1 MSKYLVTGATG
12 ALGSQVVDSLLQ
24 RVPANDIAALVRD
37 PKKKQ
42 PLIEKGIEIREG
54 DYLDPSS
61 LEQAFKGIDKLL
73 LISAPAFTDATAQ
86 HANVIE
92 AAKRCGVRHLIYA
105 ATQRVEGVDFEIPQ
119 VTEWDKKTEGLLE
132 KSGLEVTILRN
143 SMYLDMLPI
152 GFGKNVTEVGVRV
165 PAGNGVAA
173 LASRHD
179 LAEGA
184 AAVLSSDGHEGKV
197 YTLGNS
203 RATSILDIAATIS
216 KVIGRK
222 IDYRNVAV
230 AEFVS
235 ARVQDGFP
243 EPAATFFA
251 AWFQAIAAGEFAEV
265 TGDLERLIERKPQSV
280 EEFLSAAY
288 RA

>member
-1 MSKYLVTGATG
+1 VTH
-12 ALGSQVVDSLLQ
+12 LRQMMLDELQ
-24 RVPANDIAALVRD
+24 RRNYS
-37 PKKKQ
+37 Q
-42 PLIEKGIEIREG
+42 
-54 DYLDPSS
+54 S
-61 LEQAFKGIDKLL
+61 
-73 LISAPAFTDATAQ
+73 TA
-86 HANVIE
+86 
-92 AAKRCGVRHLIYA
+92 R
-105 ATQRVEGVDFEIPQ
+105 
-119 VTEWDKKTEGLLE
+119 
-132 KSGLEVTILRN
+132 TILRN
-143 SMYLDMLPI
+143 SMYLDVLPI

-165 PAGNGVAA
+165 PAGDGLAA

-184 AAVLSSDGHEGKV
+184 AVLSGDGHEGKV

-203 RATSILDIAATIS
+203 TAISLSDIATTIS
-216 KVIGRK
+216 KAIGRK
-222 IDYRNVAV
+222 IDYRNVPV

-265 TGDLERLIERKPQSV
+265 TGDLERLIGRKPQSV

-288 RA
+288 RG

>member
-12 ALGSQVVDSLLQ
+12 ALGSQVVDSLLL
-24 RVPANDIAALVRD
+24 RVPAKDVAALVRD

-42 PLIEKGIEIREG
+42 PLIEKGVEIRDG

-61 LEQAFKGIDKLL
+61 LEHAFKGIDKLL

-119 VTEWDKKTEGLLE
+119 VTEWDKKTEGLLK

-152 GFGKNVTEVGVRV
+152 GFGKSVTEVGVRV

-173 LASRHD
+173 LASRYD

-184 AAVLSSDGHEGKV
+184 AAVLSGDGHEGKV

-203 RATSILDIAATIS
+203 RATSLSDIAATIS

-222 IDYRNVAV
+222 IDYRNVPV

-235 ARVQDGFP
+235 ARVQEGFP

-265 TGDLERLIERKPQSV
+265 TGDLERLIKRKPQSV

-288 RA
+288 SA

>member
-1 MSKYLVTGATG
+1 MC
-12 ALGSQVVDSLLQ
+12 
-24 RVPANDIAALVRD
+24 
-37 PKKKQ
+37 
-42 PLIEKGIEIREG
+42 
-54 DYLDPSS
+54 SS
-61 LEQAFKGIDKLL
+61 DL
-73 LISAPAFTDATAQ
+73 
-86 HANVIE
+86 
-92 AAKRCGVRHLIYA
+92 YA
-105 ATQRVEGVDFEIPQ
+105 ATQRVEGVEFEIPQ

-132 KSGLEVTILRN
+132 KSGLEFTILRN

-152 GFGKNVTEVGVRV
+152 GFGKNVGEVGVRV
-165 PAGNGVAA
+165 PAGDGVAA

-203 RATSILDIAATIS
+203 RASSLSDIATTIS
-216 KVIGRK
+216 EAIGRK
-222 IDYRNVAV
+222 IDYRDVPV
-230 AEFVS
+230 AEFVA

-265 TGDLERLIERKPQSV
+265 TGDLERLIKRKPQPV
-280 EEFLSAAY
+280 EKFLSAAY
-288 RA
+288 SS

>member
-12 ALGSQVVDSLLQ
+12 ALGSQVVESLLQ
-24 RVPANDIAALVRD
+24 RVPASDIAALVRD

-42 PLIEKGIEIREG
+42 PLVEKGVEIRDG
-54 DYLDPSS
+54 DYLYANT
-61 LEQAFKGIDKLL
+61 LERAFKGIEKVL

-86 HANVIE
+86 HANVIA
-92 AAKRCGVRHLIYA
+92 AAKRSGVRHLIYA
-105 ATQRVEGVDFEIPQ
+105 ATQRVEGVEFEIPQ
-119 VTEWDKKTEGLLE
+119 VTEWDKKTEALLQ
-132 KSGLEVTILRN
+132 KSGLEFTILRN

-152 GFGKNVTEVGVRV
+152 GFGKNVGEVGVRV
-165 PAGNGVAA
+165 PAGDGVAA

-203 RATSILDIAATIS
+203 RASSLSDIATAIS
-216 KVIGRK
+216 EAIGRK
-222 IDYRNVAV
+222 IDYRDVPV
-230 AEFVS
+230 AEFVA

-243 EPAATFFA
+243 EPAATFFS

-265 TGDLERLIERKPQSV
+265 TGDLERLIKRKPQSV
-280 EEFLSAAY
+280 EKFLSAAY
-288 RA
+288 SA